1 MDGSVSIHT
10 RNNQSLAIKMFR
22 DSGNL
27 SSAIMNNI
35 FAQKDKSRY
44 NCRYKSRY
52 KLRQIS
58 KFLRPLVKS
67 VSHRSENVSLIGPKV
82 RDMLPDDYKNAD
94 NLDTFKNKVTKW
106 KPGNCPCRLCKIY
119 INNIGFI

>member
-35 FAQKDKSRY
+35 FAQRDKSRY
-44 NCRYKSRY
+44 N
-52 KLRQIS
+52 LRQIS

-67 VSHRSENVSLIGPKV
+67 VSHGSENVSLIGPKV

-106 KPGNCPCRLCKIY
+106 KPGNCPCRLRKIY